1 MQMARLLSSHVLK
14 FAPELRVAL
23 KPRIIH
29 CHTFIELEPRESSE
43 EGRRA
48 EGSQT
53 RGLQGPNL
61 GFEQASYGWLFLLPF
76 PLSLLLPLPS
86 FPLFFPSSLFPT
98 LPPYSYLYIS
108 KYLTKIAF
116 E

>member
-29 CHTFIELEPRESSE
+29 CHKFIELEPRESSE
-43 EGRRA
+43 EGRGA
-48 EGSQT
+48 EGTQT
-53 RGLQGPNL
+53 RGLQGPHL
-61 GFEQASYGWLFLLPF
+61 GFRQASYGWLFLLPF

-86 FPLFFPSSLFPT
+86 FPLFFPPSFP
-98 LPPYSYLYIS
+98 PSR
-108 KYLTKIAF
+108 LTPTFIF
-116 E
+116 LNI